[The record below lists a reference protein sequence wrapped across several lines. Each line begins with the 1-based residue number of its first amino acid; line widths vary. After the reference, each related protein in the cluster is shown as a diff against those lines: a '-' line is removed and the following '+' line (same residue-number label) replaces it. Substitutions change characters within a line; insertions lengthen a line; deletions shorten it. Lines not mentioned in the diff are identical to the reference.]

1 MQIKSKQSQ
10 SRVISVAGLC
20 NARDL
25 GGLLRAD
32 GGQTPFGVFFR
43 SESLHAVTAEG
54 WQRLHALGIRTVID
68 LRQPAER
75 QQAGYRAPEWFT
87 VTHVDHDGLDDHPGF
102 WVDYWETGLV
112 GTALYYLPH
121 LKQLPHR
128 SAAVL
133 SAIAQAP
140 EGGVL
145 FHCMGGRDRTGIIAM
160 LLLTVAGTVPEA
172 IVDDYLE
179 SVRNGAA
186 LAAAQGRPNSE
197 SACEEVCRKHGTTTE
212 GAFRDVVA
220 DLDLEPVIGLLSNED
235 RKVITTWRG
244 SLGCPAS

>member
-1 MQIKSKQSQ
+1 MESVSQ
-10 SRVISVAGLC
+10 ARILSVEGLC

-25 GGLLRAD
+25 GGLERVD

-43 SESLHAVTAEG
+43 TENLHAVTPEG
-54 WQRLHALGIRTVID
+54 WKQLRALGIRTVID

-75 QQAGYRAPEWFT
+75 EHPGYQAPEWLT
-87 VTHVDHDGLDDHPGF
+87 LTHVDHDGLDDHPDF

-112 GTALYYLPH
+112 GTPLYYLPH
-121 LKQLPHR
+121 LQRLPQR

-133 SAIAQAP
+133 AALAQAP

-145 FHCMGGRDRTGIIAM
+145 FHCLGGRDRTGIIAM
-160 LLLTVAGTVPEA
+160 LLLRIAKTVPEA

-186 LAAAQGRPNSE
+186 VAAARGRPNAE
-197 SACEEVCRKHGTTTE
+197 PDNEELCHKRGTTTE
-212 GAFRDVVA
+212 GAFRRVVA
-220 DLDLEPVIGLLSNED
+220 DLDLGPVTSLLNDED
-235 RKVITTWRG
+235 RDAITTWRG
-244 SLGCPAS
+244 SLG

>member
-1 MQIKSKQSQ
+1 MEVESKHGQP
-10 SRVISVAGLC
+10 RVISAEGLC

-25 GGLLRAD
+25 GGLVRAS
-32 GGQTPFGVFFR
+32 GGDTPFGVFFR
-43 SESLHAVTAEG
+43 SESLHAVTPEG

-68 LRQPAER
+68 LRQPPER
-75 QQAGYRAPEWFT
+75 QRLAYQAPEWCT

-102 WVDYWETGLV
+102 WADYWDNGLV
-112 GTALYYLPH
+112 STALYYLPH

-145 FHCMGGRDRTGIIAM
+145 FHCVAGRDRTGIIAM

-186 LAAAQGRPNSE
+186 LAAARGRLNSE
-197 SACEEVCRKHGTTTE
+197 PGCEELCRKHGTTTE
-212 GAFRDVVA
+212 GAFRVVVA
-220 DLDLEPVIGLLSNED
+220 GLHLEPVIGLMSDED
-235 RKVITTWRG
+235 RKAITTWRG
-244 SLGCPAS
+244 SLG

>member
-1 MQIKSKQSQ
+1 MAVASKQSQ
-10 SRVISVAGLC
+10 PRVISIEGLC

-25 GGLLRAD
+25 GGLVRA
-32 GGQTPFGVFFR
+32 GGGHTPFGVFFR
-43 SESLHAVTAEG
+43 SDNLRAVTAEG

-68 LRQPAER
+68 LRQSAECQR
-75 QQAGYRAPEWFT
+75 AGYQAPEWLA
-87 VTHVDHDGLDDHPGF
+87 VRHVDHDGLDDHPGF

-112 GTALYYLPH
+112 GTPLYYLPH
-121 LKQLPHR
+121 LKQLPRR

-133 SAIAQAP
+133 SAIARAP

-145 FHCMGGRDRTGIIAM
+145 FHCMAGRDRTGIIAM
-160 LLLTVAGTVPEA
+160 LLLAVAGTVPGS

-186 LAAAQGRPNSE
+186 LAAARGRPDSE
-197 SACEEVCRKHGTTTE
+197 PACEELCRKHGTTTE

-220 DLDLEPVIGLLSNED
+220 GLDLEPVTGLLSNED
-235 RKVITTWRG
+235 RKAITTWRG
-244 SLGCPAS
+244 SLG